1 MRNVFVGEQK
11 MNIEIRKIDAESAK
25 YAAEL
30 EKLCFAEPWS
40 EKAIM
45 EEAERGYF
53 IAAFIDGAFAGYA
66 GMTQVL
72 DERDIC
78 NVATVPEFRG
88 KGVGRAIVE
97 ALIEN
102 ARETGASVVM
112 LEVRASNKAA
122 ITLYEKAGF
131 SLVGKRKN
139 FYSFPREDALLYNYY
154 IEQNT

>member
-1 MRNVFVGEQK
+1 MIF
-11 MNIEIRKIDAESAK
+11 IH
-25 YAAEL
+25 
-30 EKLCFAEPWS
+30 
-40 EKAIM
+40 
-45 EEAERGYF
+45 F